1 MSDTTATNLFI
12 RSSLRAGL
20 YQQIAESAFS
30 FTELGNRLIT
40 YAKRAQSFRRYDRV
54 EQAARVLSNIP
65 IEQYQLA
72 GHYYLGLCE
81 YRRNGDLE
89 KARRMLEHVADY
101 GTDFYR
107 GRALASLAA
116 VEASRQDHTSELRLL
131 IESVKASPSLESLRG
146 MAVVKGKEGFHHS
159 AVKDLESL
167 YPLAQ
172 YAEPVAYLQY
182 LNSLAVELG
191 EVGRTSEARSII
203 RHVLASPY
211 AYVLASPNALAYPE
225 WHQTGEDLK
234 PASRSSIVPN
244 PSPARMAKLL
254 SMPPVE
260 QAQPIKQDRPAI
272 VISLEQWKKKMV
284 KEENGKPAE
293 DRPKT
298 KSEQVMYIMNHITP
312 ELTEEELDLI
322 IERIDEVHAKKYKN

>member
-1 MSDTTATNLFI
+1 
-12 RSSLRAGL
+12 L

-30 FTELGNRLIT
+30 FTGLGKRLIT
-40 YAKRAQSFRRYDRV
+40 YAKRAQSFRQYDRV
-54 EQAARVLSNIP
+54 EEAARVLSNIP

-81 YRRNGDLE
+81 YRKNGDLE

-101 GTDFYR
+101 GAAFYR
-107 GRALASLAA
+107 GCALASLAA
-116 VEASRQDHTSELRLL
+116 VEASRQDSASELRLL
-131 IESVKASPSLESLRG
+131 IESVKVSPSLESLRG
-146 MAVVKGKEGFHHS
+146 MAVVKGKEGFHRT

-203 RHVLASPY
+203 SHVLKSPY
-211 AYVLASPNALAYPE
+211 AYVLASPNTLAYPE
-225 WHQTGEDLK
+225 WQQTAGDLR
-234 PASRSSIVPN
+234 PASRSFVVPN
-244 PSPARMAKLL
+244 PSPARMGKLL

-260 QAQPIKQDRPAI
+260 QAQPIKQDRPAPI
-272 VISLEQWKKKMV
+272 INLEQWKIKMG
-284 KEENGKPAE
+284 KDKTPNDKPAE
-293 DRPKT
+293 DRPKN
-298 KSEQVMYIMNHITP
+298 KSEQVMYIMNHITA
-312 ELTEEELDLI
+312 ELTEEELDKI
-322 IERIDEVHAKKYKN
+322 IETIDEVHANKYKK